1 MPLPFPCMSKH
12 EADLTLAQLIEFCNE
27 AIEFV
32 SSESLQDLQTDRI
45 KQRAFERI
53 MECIGEAVK
62 RLPSDVAAKYPE
74 IPWTAIAGMRDRIA
88 HGYDSIE
95 HSVLWNA
102 AKNDIPVLLETC
114 TRESRQDEAL

>member
-1 MPLPFPCMSKH
+1 MNKH
-12 EADLTLAQLIEFCNE
+12 EADLTLAQIIEFCNE
-27 AIEFV
+27 AVEFV
-32 SSESLQDLQTDRI
+32 SSESLATLQSDRI

-62 RLPSDVAAKYPE
+62 RLPTHITKKHPD
-74 IPWTAIAGMRDRIA
+74 IPWSAIAGMRDRIA

-114 TRESRQDEAL
+114 SREAQQHESCGD